1 MNGIDVFSLGKP
13 FLGAA
18 IFLTVSMGGAYAAKL
33 SNNDSGPQTIVVTE
47 GASKREMIVA
57 AGETVDFCPSGCFVT
72 FPNGDRAALIGNETI
87 SINGGKATVK

>member
-18 IFLTVSMGGAYAAKL
+18 VILTFSMGGAYAAKL

-47 GASKREMIVA
+47 GASSVR
-57 AGETVDFCPSGCFVT
+57 
-72 FPNGDRAALIGNETI
+72 
-87 SINGGKATVK
+87 